1 MKCLL
6 ESGQVRNKQN
16 ECVNTR
22 TLWRQMKV
30 LKVTVKRLVNLFA
43 TTTATTKIKA
53 GDSNKSMRK
62 YYWSQEITRIDMAQV
77 LWN

>member
-30 LKVTVKRLVNLFA
+30 LKETVKRLVNLFA
-43 TTTATTKIKA
+43 TTTTTKIKA
-53 GDSNKSMRK
+53 GDSNRVIME
-62 YYWSQEITRIDMAQV
+62 QQ
-77 LWN
+77 

>member
-30 LKVTVKRLVNLFA
+30 LKGTVKRLVNLFA

-53 GDSNKSMRK
+53 GDSNRAWENTTGGKK
-62 YYWSQEITRIDMAQV
+62 
-77 LWN
+77 

>member
-16 ECVNTR
+16 ECINTR

-30 LKVTVKRLVNLFA
+30 LKGTVKRLVNLFA

-53 GDSNKSMRK
+53 GDSN
-62 YYWSQEITRIDMAQV
+62 
-77 LWN
+77 

>member
-30 LKVTVKRLVNLFA
+30 LKGTVKRLVNLLA
-43 TTTATTKIKA
+43 TITATIKIKA
-53 GDSNKSMRK
+53 GDRNRALV
-62 YYWSQEITRIDMAQV
+62 ENITRDKK
-77 LWN
+77 

>member
-6 ESGQVRNKQN
+6 ESGQVRNK
-16 ECVNTR
+16 CGNTR
-22 TLWRQMKV
+22 TLWRQMKE
-30 LKVTVKRLVNLFA
+30 LKGTVKRLVNLFA

-53 GDSNKSMRK
+53 GDSNQSIRK
-62 YYWSQEITRIDMAQV
+62 YYWIDMAQV

>member
-6 ESGQVRNKQN
+6 ESGQVRNK
-16 ECVNTR
+16 CGNTR

-30 LKVTVKRLVNLFA
+30 LKGTVKRLVNLFA

-53 GDSNKSMRK
+53 GDSN
-62 YYWSQEITRIDMAQV
+62 
-77 LWN
+77 